1 MFALEVINAINK
13 PEAPKMPTG
22 ATMRFSG
29 PPDMSKDS
37 LGGPG
42 VGYSDRCPGACGSVK
57 GHPRH
62 GKCDAG
68 WPPND
73 AEGRGEM
80 DD

>member
-1 MFALEVINAINK
+1 MFSLEVIKALNK

-22 ATMRFSG
+22 ATI
-29 PPDMSKDS
+29 K
-37 LGGPG
+37 LN
-42 VGYSDRCPGACGSVK
+42 YSDRCPGQCGSVR

-73 AEGRGEM
+73 AEGRICVWCGLEGIHQF
-80 DD
+80 DCLEP